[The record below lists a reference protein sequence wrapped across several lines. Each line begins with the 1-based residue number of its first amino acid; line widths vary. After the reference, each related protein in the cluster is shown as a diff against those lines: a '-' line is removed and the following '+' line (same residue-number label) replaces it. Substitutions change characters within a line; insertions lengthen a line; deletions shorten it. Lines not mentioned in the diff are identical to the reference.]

1 MHVWTPCIGPSPWTL
16 FFNLSLAPS
25 RCKKKKK
32 NRKKEGE
39 MKNKHYANKLNSIPQ
54 YYSFS
59 DKLDEKA

>member
-1 MHVWTPCIGPSPWTL
+1 MHGPPVLDRVHGHFSLISPSPPP
-16 FFNLSLAPS
+16 AA
-25 RCKKKKK
+25 KKK